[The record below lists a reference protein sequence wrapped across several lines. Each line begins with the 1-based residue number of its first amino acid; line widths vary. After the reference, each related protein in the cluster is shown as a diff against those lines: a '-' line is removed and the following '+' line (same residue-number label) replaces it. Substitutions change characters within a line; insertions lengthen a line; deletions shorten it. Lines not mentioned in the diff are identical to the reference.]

1 MTNIVGRR
9 LLDVAQSRAT
19 ARDVIMKNKLREG
32 QTLLGIQAYTYVTQW
47 TNVAAAA
54 AGTSVGTTNNIQT
67 QGNTDFLILY
77 LSGQVYNNATQAAI
91 TSPLARLQVS
101 DNVTNLPMFNIPAY
115 FSLSCGNTG
124 FPYILQDPRL
134 ISATTII
141 QCTLFNDSTVGPIAM
156 DAQVTFGGYRAM
168 YAG

>member
-1 MTNIVGRR
+1 MVNVVGRR

-32 QTLLGIQAYTYVTQW
+32 QTLLGIQAYTYVTQF
-47 TNVAAAA
+47 TNVVAAA

-77 LSGQVYNNATQAAI
+77 ISGQCFNNTTQAALA
-91 TSPLARLQVS
+91 TPLSRIQVS
-101 DNVTNLPMFNIPAY
+101 DNVTNLPMYNIPAY
-115 FSLSCGNTG
+115 FSLACGNTG

-134 ISATTII
+134 IGATTII
-141 QCTLFNDSTVGPIAM
+141 QVTFFNDSTVGPIPM

-168 YAG
+168 YSG